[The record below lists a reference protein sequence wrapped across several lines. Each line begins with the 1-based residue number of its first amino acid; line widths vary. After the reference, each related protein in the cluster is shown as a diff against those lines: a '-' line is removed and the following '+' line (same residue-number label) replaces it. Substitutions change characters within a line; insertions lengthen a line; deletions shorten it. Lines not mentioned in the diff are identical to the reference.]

1 MQINNGRE
9 TTFYTEKNFARLTSK
24 EFEMRSSATVKLR
37 IGDAIPRA
45 SEQSTGKILALWQE
59 FSRSFSQ
66 RPFTAPRDT
75 NGKPSPYVI
84 TLDAASLVKTMED
97 AQSRSKSFNAH
108 RQAYIEDPSVN
119 IEGELAVT
127 IESQDHKFDEPEI
140 YHVASVFIQQLAM
153 AANLMVPGSFHL
165 LGTRFVGEGAHRYEA
180 QMFDSVIFHGARKAV
195 KSADW
200 PTLQTPPLEMVWAW
214 LDSCEVSHKST
225 AIKDINK
232 VLFTLL
238 KIAEQRHEYSA
249 RTVLMVVYQL
259 ELLLNCRERG
269 PVKRIRNRARLL
281 LGQIPEAADCF
292 NELFEVRDS
301 LFLASQPVHRP
312 TLICHTTAR
321 EVQAQSGQHNR
332 AVESGTAMVLAL
344 LQDLIEHNARDYQF
358 TESFS
363 YR

>member
-1 MQINNGRE
+1 
-9 TTFYTEKNFARLTSK
+9 
-24 EFEMRSSATVKLR
+24 MRSSVTVKLH

-45 SEQSTGKILALWQE
+45 SEKSTGEILALWQQI
-59 FSRSFSQ
+59 SRSFHQ

-75 NGKPSPYVI
+75 NGKPGPYLL
-84 TLDAASLVKTMED
+84 TLDASSLVKTLE
-97 AQSRSKSFNAH
+97 AAKTRSKTFNAH
-108 RQAYIEDPSVN
+108 RQAYVEDPSVK
-119 IEGELAVT
+119 IEGELEVRV
-127 IESQDHKFDEPEI
+127 ESEDHEPGELEA
-140 YHVASVFIQQLAM
+140 YHVASVFIQQLAI
-153 AANLMVPGSFHL
+153 AANLIIPGSFHL
-165 LGTRFVGEGAHRYEA
+165 LGTRFMGEGAHRYEA
-180 QMFDSVIFHGARKAV
+180 QAFDSVIFYGARKAV
-195 KSADW
+195 KSAEW
-200 PTLQTPPLEMVWAW
+200 PRLQPLPLETVWAW

-259 ELLLNCRERG
+259 ELLLNCREPG
-269 PVKRIRNRARLL
+269 PLKRSRNRTRLI
-281 LGQIPEAADCF
+281 LGEIPEAADCF

-321 EVQAQSGQHNR
+321 EIQAQSGQHNR

-344 LQDLIEHNARDYQF
+344 LQDLIEHNARNYHF
-358 TESFS
+358 IENFS